1 MIMIRCGVR
10 EHGTYRAV
18 DGALMCQPY
27 VNSNT
32 PDIADA
38 EAMGEAV
45 TRPTIRFV
53 PIKAVAQQDL

>member
-1 MIMIRCGVR
+1 
-10 EHGTYRAV
+10 
-18 DGALMCQPY
+18 MCQPY
-27 VNSNT
+27 VNLNT